1 MLEIRNL
8 RKAFGQLQVL
18 KGIDLDVN
26 KGDVVAILGSS
37 GSGKTTMLRCLNF
50 LERADA
56 GTMDFDGRR
65 IELHRATHAEINA
78 LRRRTG
84 FVFQNYN
91 LFANKTALQ
100 NVTEGLIIARK
111 MPRRTAEE
119 LAHAQLVKVGMD
131 DRADY
136 YPSQLS
142 GGQQQRVAIARAMAA
157 DPEILYFDEPTSAL
171 DPELTGEVLAVMR
184 QLARE
189 GRTMLVVTHEM
200 DFARHVANRVVFM
213 EQGVIV
219 EQNTAEAF
227 FNDPKQPRTQE
238 FLQTYKQR
246 SLL

>member
-8 RKAFGQLQVL
+8 RKAFGPLQVL
-18 KGIDLDVN
+18 KGIDVDVN

-65 IELHRATHAEINA
+65 IELHRATHGEINA

-131 DRADY
+131 DRADS

-227 FNDPKQPRTQE
+227 FNDPQQPRTQE
-238 FLQTYKQR
+238 FLQTYEQR